1 MKKTLD
7 YFFLEAGINHF
18 GQLDQANKILK
29 YFLNSSFKNITY
41 MIQSEKFY
49 KKYKKRGLDFKL
61 SDNFYFNA
69 IKECKKKKKKFGLA
83 VCDAASFKDKRDLN
97 VDFYK
102 LLSIGIDD
110 YELIEMLKIKKKP
123 IFISTGFNVTER
135 KIKKSIRLFYN
146 SNPIQLLHTPMTY
159 TLDELNLKKINTYK
173 KKFKLPTGYSN
184 HFNNKEIFSLLSNYK
199 PNSVF
204 LYCKPIK
211 KKGRIYPDDQHAFYL
226 NELENIKS
234 SYNYASKVKQF
245 NVKRSFSN
253 KKISKV
259 KIFNEIKF

>member
-1 MKKTLD
+1 MKKKLNC
-7 YFFLEAGINHF
+7 FFLEAGINHF
-18 GQLDQANKILK
+18 GKLDQANKILR

-49 KKYKKRGLDFKL
+49 KKYKKRGLNFKL
-61 SDNFYFNA
+61 SYNFYLNA

-83 VCDAASFKDKRDLN
+83 VCDAVSFKGKRDLN

-123 IFISTGFNVTER
+123 VYISTGFNVTES
-135 KIKKSIRLFYN
+135 KIKKAIKLFNN
-146 SNPIQLLHTPMTY
+146 SKQIQLLHTPMTY
-159 TLDELNLKKINTYK
+159 TLDELNLKKINIYK

-184 HFNNKEIFSLLSNYK
+184 HFNNKEIFCLLSNYE

-226 NELENIKS
+226 DELENIKFD
-234 SYNYASKVKQF
+234 YNYASKVKQF